1 MKINVISL
9 LATLSLLASACGPK
23 DGEYTFR
30 LLTTND
36 VHGHYFDSLYVS
48 EGTSGSLMSVAW
60 YADSIRVA
68 DGAENVILLDAGDC
82 LQGDNAAYYYNYVDT
97 VSKHIFARMVEHVG
111 YDAIVVGNHDIET
124 GHPVY
129 DRLVETMDVPFLAA
143 NAIRTDNGKP
153 YFDEYVTLKRHGLN
167 ITIIGFTNPNIKSWL
182 SPLLWS
188 GMEFE
193 SLLPDFAQKTVDRIR
208 AKEKSDVVIVAV
220 HAGTGRGDGSQLES
234 QGLDLFNSLEGVDFV
249 VCAHD
254 HRPVVHQTD
263 SICLINAGSHC
274 NMLGSGTVTLKV
286 EGGKVVEK
294 TLSAGLMR
302 LDKSKVDKEMQ
313 VLFRP
318 EYEAVKAF
326 TLKEVGR
333 LNTDLRTRDAYV
345 GMSDYLNLIHT
356 LSLEATDAQISF
368 AAPLTF
374 NGHIKAGTLVYNDLF
389 TIYPFENQL
398 FEVKMT
404 GAEIKTYLEHSYD
417 GWINTL
423 DAGQKHVLKIFERAD
438 PRTGQSRWS
447 FETPTYNFD
456 SAAGLIYDVDVTKPF
471 GERIMIRSL
480 ADGSAFDESADYKVA
495 MTSYRASGG
504 GELMRK
510 AGVDTDRIDERV
522 TGYYPEIRNSL
533 YDYLVEH
540 GEIDSATISDASL
553 IGQWRFIPEKKAQ
566 AALTRDMELLFSDHS
581 VSYRVLQKSQKLAAG
596 EDAGTDGSGLVSQ
609 LRELDG
615 SVAVDDV
622 E

>member
-1 MKINVISL
+1 MNMKINVISL

-36 VHGHYFDSLYVS
+36 VHGHYFDSLYVF

-234 QGLDLFNSLEGVDFV
+234 QGLDLFKSLEGVDFV

-294 TLSAGLMR
+294 ILSAGLMR
-302 LDKSKVDKEMQ
+302 LDKSKVDKDMQ
-313 VLFRP
+313 ALFRP

-447 FETPTYNFD
+447 FGTPTYNFD
-456 SAAGLIYDVDVTKPF
+456 SAAGLIYDVDVTKPS

-480 ADGSAFDESADYKVA
+480 ADGSVFDESAEYKVA

-510 AGVDTDRIDERV
+510 AGIDTDRIDERV
-522 TGYYPEIRNSL
+522 TGYYPEIRNIL

-540 GEIDSATISDASL
+540 GEIDSATISDASV

-566 AALTRDMELLFSDHS
+566 AALTRDMELLFS
-581 VSYRVLQKSQKLAAG
+581 VK
-596 EDAGTDGSGLVSQ
+596 
-609 LRELDG
+609 
-615 SVAVDDV
+615 
-622 E
+622 

>member
-9 LATLSLLASACGPK
+9 LATLSLLATACGPK

-48 EGTSGSLMSVAW
+48 EGISGSLMSVAW

-167 ITIIGFTNPNIKSWL
+167 ITVIGFTNPNIKSWL

-318 EYEAVKAF
+318 DYDAVKAF

-398 FEVKMT
+398 FEVRMT

-456 SAAGLIYDVDVTKPF
+456 SAAGLIYDVDVTRPF

-480 ADGSAFDESADYKVA
+480 ADGSAFDESAEYKVA

-522 TGYYPEIRNSL
+522 TGYYPEIRNIL

-540 GEIDSATISDASL
+540 GEIDSATISDASV

-566 AALTRDMELLFSDHS
+566 AALTRDMELLFS
-581 VSYRVLQKSQKLAAG
+581 VK
-596 EDAGTDGSGLVSQ
+596 
-609 LRELDG
+609 
-615 SVAVDDV
+615 
-622 E
+622 